1 MAVFKFSDFSSVSSF
16 PTGFL
21 VGYDGVN
28 NVRISYS
35 NLKSALIVNWDEA
48 YTATTQDTASWSAK
62 GVGTNVNAALV
73 AKNGGAT
80 VAHIPDG
87 TSAGGNARGFVATD
101 WQKDRASNIQVA
113 SGDYS
118 VLSGGRDN
126 RASGNYSVVGG
137 GTVNVASG
145 LYSSILGGVF
155 NSADSNAATVGGG
168 QDNYAWANHATVAG
182 GQQNGAYAIS
192 AVVAGGYQNVAA
204 SNYASVCGGDGNA
217 AGGDRS
223 HVGGGLDNVANGS
236 RSIVGGGDGN
246 AARSPLSFIG
256 GGNGNSIE
264 TGADASSIS
273 GGQFNVVQSGASFG
287 HVTGGQNNA
296 VYAEAGRAG
305 GIFGKA
311 NNYNQ
316 DSFGYSNGFQTSS
329 IRIKNRN
336 ATYSTGSIDLYT
348 TGSVYPVVPTN
359 AAYVGIWNVHAKLA
373 IQSKTG
379 DGAAVISPGDAMCWQ
394 LEFAV
399 KIVGTTVSIL
409 GSPLIVSSFGDS
421 SLSSSTVSVSIGA
434 GTSNLIISV
443 TPPTVG
449 VGTIDLIAF
458 GSLEFLEIAAT

>member
-1 MAVFKFSDFSSVSSF
+1 MAVFKFSDFSPTALSL
-16 PTGFL
+16 TGFV
-21 VGYDGVN
+21 VGYDGVSN
-28 NVRISYS
+28 IRISYAD
-35 NLKSALIVNWDEA
+35 LKSSLFVNWDEA
-48 YTATTQDTASWSAK
+48 YTATTQDTASWSAN

-80 VAHIPDG
+80 VANIPDG
-87 TSAGGNARGFVATD
+87 ASTGGNARGVAATD
-101 WQKDRASNIQVA
+101 WQKIRASQVQVA
-113 SGDYS
+113 SGNYS
-118 VLSGGRDN
+118 VLSGGIDN
-126 RASGNYSVVGG
+126 TASGTYSVVAG
-137 GTVNVASG
+137 GTGNYA
-145 LYSSILGGVF
+145 L
-155 NSADSNAATVGGG
+155 SNNATVG
-168 QDNYAWANHATVAG
+168 G
-182 GQQNGAYAIS
+182 GQQNGAYALF
-192 AVVAGGYQNVAA
+192 AVVAGGYQNLAA

-217 AGGDRS
+217 ASGAFS
-223 HVGGGLDNVANGS
+223 HVGGGLDNTASGS
-236 RSIVGGGDGN
+236 RSIVGGGDAN

-256 GGNGNSIE
+256 GGSGNSIE
-264 TGADASSIS
+264 ANADGSSIS
-273 GGQFNVVQSGASFG
+273 GGVFNLVSNGATYS
-287 HVTGGQNNA
+287 HVTGGLNNSVA
-296 VYAEAGRAG
+296 TDAGRAG
-305 GIFGKA
+305 GIWGKA

-316 DSFGYSNGFQTSS
+316 DSFGHSNGFQTSS

-348 TGSVYPVVPTN
+348 TGSTYPVVPTN

-379 DGAAVISPGDAMCWQ
+379 DGGAVILPGDAICWQ